1 MALQTSKLDGV
12 NIILSNI
19 GQSPVVNLVSG
30 NPIVEMAELTL
41 DEISRTIQSEG
52 WIFNIEYSYPL
63 KLNTANEVL
72 LPTNMLQCDL
82 PVGCGISVQRRDG
95 KLYNRTDHTYDFSS
109 HADGSGNVAV
119 DVTWVFD
126 FEDIPEAIKNYV
138 VIRAAN
144 VFAGRSVG
152 STEAV
157 KFGQQEEVLARAGA
171 LEYETQQGDYN
182 IFGDSQGLNT
192 YISYRPRSTVYR
204 Y

>member
-1 MALQTSKLDGV
+1 MALTTKLDAV

-19 GQSPVVNLVSG
+19 GQSPVVNLTSG

-41 DEISRTIQSEG
+41 DEISRTVQAEG
-52 WIFNIEYSYPL
+52 WIFNTEFGYPL
-63 KLNTANEVL
+63 NLDNNNQVVL
-72 LPTNMLQCDL
+72 ATNMLQCDL

-95 KLYNRTDHTYDFSS
+95 KLYNRTGHTFDFSDQARDGKFE
-109 HADGSGNVAV
+109 ADI
-119 DVTWVFD
+119 TWVFE
-126 FEDIPEAIKNYV
+126 FEDMPEAIKNYV

-144 VFAGRSVG
+144 VFAGLAVG
-152 STEAV
+152 SSEAV

-192 YISYRPRSTVYR
+192 YNSYRPRSTVYR

>member
-1 MALQTSKLDGV
+1 MALQTNKLDAV

-19 GQSPVVNLVSG
+19 GQSPVVNLTSG
-30 NPIVEMAELTL
+30 NPIVEMAEITL
-41 DEISRTIQSEG
+41 DEISRTVQAEG
-52 WIFNIEYSYPL
+52 WIFNTEYSYPL
-63 KLNTANEVL
+63 RIDNNNEIA
-72 LPTNMLQCDL
+72 LPNNMLQCDL
-82 PVGCGISVQRRDG
+82 PVGCGVSVQRREG
-95 KLYNRTDHTYDFSS
+95 KLYNRTDHTFDFSS
-109 HADGSGNVAV
+109 QANADGEVAA

-126 FEDIPEAIKNYV
+126 FQDIPEAIKNYV

-157 KFGQQEEVLARAGA
+157 KFGQQEEMLARAGA

-182 IFGDSQGLNT
+182 IFGDSRGLNT
-192 YISYRPRSTVYR
+192 YISYRPRSSVYR